1 MEEENKVWI
10 DKEGIINLKIT
21 KPVFTEDDFDKMLAR
36 IIEMVESVPVGK
48 RKALVD
54 LTLEKV
60 FTVGQ
65 RTRIRK
71 KGVEALKEN
80 FKKLGLEKV
89 ALFTGSVTVKVIMS
103 FMVTAAGID
112 NVRVFGTKEEAL
124 NWLKEP

>member
-1 MEEENKVWI
+1 MEEENKIWI

-21 KPVFTEDDFDKMLAR
+21 KPVFTEDDFDKMLAK
-36 IIEMVESVPVGK
+36 IIETVENVPVGK

-65 RTRIRK
+65 RTKIRK

-103 FMVTAAGID
+103 FMITAAGID

>member
-1 MEEENKVWI
+1 MEEKNKIWI

-21 KPVFTEDDFDKMLAR
+21 KPVFTEDDFDKMLAK
-36 IIEMVESVPVGK
+36 IIETVESVPVGK